1 MKQQIID
8 ALRAF
13 ISARPG
19 LEFGN
24 YGDAAAYRA
33 EMRGITRDLGDAR
46 TLLRAVEWRGVT
58 AEALLEAARGSR
70 LTINADASLDYCTG
84 QYYPTEYR
92 RAVAA
97 ICARALWD
105 YWRSPATTVDT
116 LRNTARAQFG
126 RGLAGRY
133 FA

>member
-13 ISARPG
+13 IAARPG
-19 LEFGN
+19 LEFAN
-24 YGDAAAYRA
+24 YGDASSYRA

-70 LTINADASLDYCTG
+70 LTINADATLDYCTG

-92 RAVAA
+92 RAVSA
-97 ICARALWD
+97 ICARALWNH
-105 YWRSPATTVDT
+105 WRSPASTGDT
-116 LRNTARAQFG
+116 LRNTARREFG

-133 FA
+133 FT

>member
-13 ISARPG
+13 IGARPG
-19 LEFGN
+19 LEFAN
-24 YGDAAAYRA
+24 YGDVSSYRA

-46 TLLRAVEWRGVT
+46 TLLRAVEWRGIT
-58 AEALLEAARGSR
+58 AEALLDAARGSR
-70 LTINADASLDYCTG
+70 LTINDDATLDYCTG
-84 QYYPTEYR
+84 QYYPVEYR

-97 ICARALWD
+97 ICARALWNH
-105 YWRSPATTVDT
+105 WRSPATTGDT
-116 LRNTARAQFG
+116 LRNTARREFG
-126 RGLAGRY
+126 RGLAARY

>member
-8 ALRAF
+8 ALRKF
-13 ISARPG
+13 IGARPG
-19 LEFGN
+19 LEFAN

-97 ICARALWD
+97 ICARALWNH
-105 YWRSPATTVDT
+105 WRSPATTGDT
-116 LRNTARAQFG
+116 LRNTARREFG

-133 FA
+133 FS